1 MIKIKS
7 TVSIVL
13 IAPLG
18 LLASPFELNL
28 AEAQRVS
35 ATPTIGPRA
44 CPTDPDELMGMVE
57 ELKGTFE
64 CGGFN
69 LDECNQFRSGLIGGG
84 IAASVAAGIGSLK
97 SRPKLMSCLLP
108 GSISAMGPQP
118 ATSPRFHAAL
128 QALGFLVVPLASAA
142 PGSCNLPTEDLAK
155 EFTAMSREHF
165 DEARRIRGD
174 MIDAV
179 LSQKVTPQTLDKI
192 EVPDS
197 ALRSKFLEG
206 LDELEKSV
214 RADSANRISH
224 PSTKDWYLDD
234 IKKLKAQFRAG
245 GNYQQMQDAFI
256 RLSDNFMPSEVKA
269 DVDSST
275 LQKLRVWD
283 SRSALRAEKIATL
296 SDPALQAAYKKALGE
311 VDMLTGMTQWSG
323 RAEYLKSLG
332 YSKDVVDKLLE
343 ADGARRQIAHR
354 GSYLQMASHDLS
366 FGSLKNKNLLNAAEL
381 KELMRA
387 KHINFFD
394 HPLLQFSHVPG
405 MNSGLVKTVGAAGRA
420 AMAKL
425 SQVAAGDLATLTK
438 AGLKGA
444 AFTGSKAFAAVSET
458 AFHMGSIDCR
468 GGLPGTYV
476 TEVYNSETEKCGP
489 STERTEMTDAFLF
502 GLSREEQLKEIQQG
516 NGTCAM
522 LLGLYDRYAPSQNW
536 NLRCDGD
543 VASLSG
549 AGEGGGGRMVK
560 FVSGQDGP
568 RSLQWFSTDLGACAN
583 VSLKNGEFEAAM
595 SYEYENG
602 GTCGGAGSG
611 SGGVRHTASSIW
623 ARGAV
628 TDRKKLLRQFSQW
641 QKENAYAITSASD
654 CCLGRSSSFCPD
666 GNRAGGTRI
675 RTSRGTSTSK

>member
-1 MIKIKS
+1 MIRIKNTIS
-7 TVSIVL
+7 TIL

-18 LLASPFELNL
+18 LFASLFELNL
-28 AEAQRVS
+28 VEAQSVS
-35 ATPTIGPRA
+35 VASASGPRT

-97 SRPKLMSCLLP
+97 SRPKLMGCLLP
-108 GSISAMGPQP
+108 GSTSAMSPQP
-118 ATSPRFHAAL
+118 AANQRFHAAL
-128 QALGFLVVPLASAA
+128 QALSIFSVPLASAA
-142 PGSCNLPTEDLAK
+142 PGSCNLPTKDLAK
-155 EFTAMSREHF
+155 EFTAMSREHQ
-165 DEARRIRGD
+165 DEARRIRGE

-179 LSQKVTPQTLDKI
+179 MSQKVTPQALDKI

-214 RADSANRISH
+214 RADSANRISN

-283 SRSALRAEKIATL
+283 SRAAIRAEKIATL

-323 RAEYLKSLG
+323 RADYLKNLG

-343 ADGARRQIAHR
+343 ADGARRQISHR
-354 GSYLQMASHDLS
+354 GSYLQMASYDLS
-366 FGSLKNKNLLNAAEL
+366 FGSLKNKKMLNAAEL

-394 HPLLQFSHVPG
+394 HPMLRFSHFPG
-405 MNSGLVKTVGAAGRA
+405 MNSGLVKSVGAAGRA

-438 AGLKGA
+438 VGLKGA
-444 AFTGSKAFAAVSET
+444 AFAGSKAFAAVSET
-458 AFHMGSIDCR
+458 AFHMGAIDCR
-468 GGLPGTYV
+468 GNNPGSYV
-476 TEVYNSETEKCGP
+476 SEVYNSETEKCGP

-522 LLGLYDRYAPSQNW
+522 LMGLYDRYAPSQNW
-536 NLRCDGD
+536 NLSCDGD

-549 AGEGGGGRMVK
+549 AGEDGSGQMVK
-560 FVSGQDGP
+560 FRAGADGP
-568 RSLQWFSTDLGACAN
+568 QNLQWFSTDLESCAN
-583 VSLKNGEFEAAM
+583 VSLKNGEFDSATT
-595 SYEYENG
+595 YDYENG
-602 GTCGGAGSG
+602 GGCGSG
-611 SGGVRHTASSIW
+611 SSGVRHTASSIW
-623 ARGAV
+623 SRGAV

-641 QKENAYAITSASD
+641 QKENAYAITSAAD
-654 CCLGRSSSFCPD
+654 CCQGKSSSFCPD
-666 GNRAGGTRI
+666 GNRSGGTKV
-675 RTSRGTSTSK
+675 RTNRGTRSTK